1 MVWGGNELVVNGIVR
16 DYSLSP
22 RLHQLQA
29 PTIFMC
35 GRFDEAT
42 PEAHAYFASLVTGS
56 RTLVFER
63 SAHHPFATEEK
74 ESVQV
79 IRDFLSATAEA
90 PPV

>member
-22 RLHQLQA
+22 RLPELRA

-42 PEAHAYFASLVTGS
+42 PEAHAYFASLVLGS
-56 RTLVFER
+56 RNHVFEH
-63 SAHHPFATEEK
+63 SAHHPFVTEEQ

-79 IRDFLSATAEA
+79 IKNFLSATD
-90 PPV
+90 